1 MKNLLTMVAKLYRVA
16 ENSYVVADDIFIQQ
30 GEGDWVTSEI
40 LEEEDLL
47 SLISGQVDLY
57 NFDVD
62 DW

>member
-1 MKNLLTMVAKLYRVA
+1 MVAKLYRVA